1 MQEAITYMM
10 KKDTASLQETARI
23 TGDMLNERLDGQI
36 LAIERVSILLEDAK
50 LDPNDV
56 MALDN
61 ERMGK
66 LMELL
71 SAYEALLEHFR
82 YTTEDTVAAIKGLTT
97 AQGRQCCCDGDFDDN
112 MDADEELQE

>member
-1 MQEAITYMM
+1 MM
-10 KKDTASLQETARI
+10 KKDMASLHETARI
-23 TGDMLNERLDGQI
+23 SGDALNERLDGQM

-56 MALDN
+56 MALD
-61 ERMGK
+61 EDSLDR

-71 SAYEALLEHFR
+71 SAYEAFLEHFK

-97 AQGRQCCCDGDFDDN
+97 AQGRQCCCDGDFDDDA
-112 MDADEELQE
+112 DADEELQE

>member
-1 MQEAITYMM
+1 MM

-23 TGDMLNERLDGQI
+23 TGDMLNERLDVQV

-56 MALDN
+56 MALDK
-61 ERMGK
+61 ESLDR

-71 SAYEALLEHFR
+71 AAYEALLEHFR
-82 YTTEDTVAAIKGLTT
+82 YTTEDTVDAIKKLTT
-97 AQGRQCCCDGDFDDN
+97 AQGRQCCCDADFDD
-112 MDADEELQE
+112 DADVDEDAREWQE